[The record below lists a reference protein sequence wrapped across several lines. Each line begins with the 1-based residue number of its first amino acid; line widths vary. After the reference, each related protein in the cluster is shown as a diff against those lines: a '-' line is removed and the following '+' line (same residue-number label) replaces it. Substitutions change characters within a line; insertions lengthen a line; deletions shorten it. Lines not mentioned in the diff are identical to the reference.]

1 MDEIYLSSDDLAR
14 AFPASVR
21 DDARVAA
28 STFPATRVLTGS
40 FSVRVGNEIVT
51 LPSRIHNDPAL
62 IRVDR
67 LTDLQR
73 EFVDCLL
80 TRHTDGVVREQHLAR
95 IVGSRHVWVPPF
107 VVQLVGEYVVEILH
121 VIRQNLNNLDP
132 AVYASFLQDNQEFFS
147 LTEARINSYWN
158 CYYRDQKRGEYV
170 GFQLL
175 EFFRSLQRNRD

>member
-1 MDEIYLSSDDLAR
+1 MDEIYLSSDDVAN
-14 AFPASVR
+14 AFPACVR

-28 STFPATRVLTGS
+28 STFPATRVLTGG
-40 FSVRVGNEIVT
+40 FSVRVGNEIVI

-62 IRVDR
+62 IDLAR

-95 IVGSRHVWVPPF
+95 IIGSRHVWVPPF
-107 VVQLVGEYVVEILH
+107 VIQLVGEYVVEILR
-121 VIRQNLNNLDP
+121 VIYKNLHKLDP
-132 AVYASFLQDNQEFFS
+132 LVYASFLHDNQEFFS
-147 LTEARINSYWN
+147 LTEARVNSYWN
-158 CYYRDQKRGEYV
+158 CYHRDQKREEYV

-175 EFFRSLQRNRD
+175 EFFRSLPRNRD